1 MKTYHRYEYIAVYD
15 TDEVIVPRGH
25 TNWTGLMAD
34 LTLRGRPDSWFFRNV
49 YFFQDSLGLARAEDV
64 EAADV
69 PKGGCYKVRIQKFEL
84 GKFICGHLFNF
95 SVFEHLQ

>member
-1 MKTYHRYEYIAVYD
+1 MLKTYHRYEYIAVYD

-69 PKGGCYKVRIQKFEL
+69 FE
-84 GKFICGHLFNF
+84 GTG
-95 SVFEHLQ
+95 SVVVCLVSIFVDEDT